1 MLGIRI
7 SCVHFFGTDFQNLKS
22 RFPFKATKLR
32 NWYLIKE
39 KMVLNFSNCALDKNS
54 TQNKTRR
61 PEDNGVIDPC
71 NYLYL
76 LKI

>member
-1 MLGIRI
+1 
-7 SCVHFFGTDFQNLKS
+7 
-22 RFPFKATKLR
+22 
-32 NWYLIKE
+32 
-39 KMVLNFSNCALDKNS
+39 MVLNFSNSALDKNS